1 MTTTTFPNILILLAH
16 LTGSQQRSAIHAAM
30 RGEEGQFFREKLE
43 ALRQLWNAMP
53 ATYESVA
60 KGRAALAQFHFFTAG
75 ADWYIVE
82 KDIDPDGDGQIQ
94 AFGIADLGY
103 GPELGY
109 ISLPEILAA
118 GAELDIY
125 FAAKTVAEIT
135 GRCLA

>member
-16 LTGSQQRSAIHAAM
+16 LTGRAQRSAIHTAM

-43 ALRQLWNAMP
+43 TLRQLWNAMP

-60 KGRAALAQFHFFTAG
+60 KGRAALVQFHFFTAS
-75 ADWYIVE
+75 ADWWIVE
-82 KDIDPDGDGQIQ
+82 KDTDPDGAGQIQ

-118 GAELDIY
+118 GAEMDLHW
-125 FAAKTVAEIT
+125 TPRTLAELT

>member
-16 LTGSQQRSAIHAAM
+16 LTGRAQRSALHTAM
-30 RGEEGQFFREKLE
+30 LSEEGQFFREKLE
-43 ALRQLWNAMP
+43 ALRQLWNTMP

-60 KGRAALAQFHFFTAG
+60 KVRAALAQFHFFTAS

-82 KDIDPDGDGQIQ
+82 KDTDPDGAGQIQ
-94 AFGIADLGY
+94 AFGLAD
-103 GPELGY
+103 LGY
-109 ISLPEILAA
+109 ISLPEILEC

-125 FAAKTVAEIT
+125 FAAKPVAEIT

>member
-1 MTTTTFPNILILLAH
+1 
-16 LTGSQQRSAIHAAM
+16 
-30 RGEEGQFFREKLE
+30 
-43 ALRQLWNAMP
+43 MP

-60 KGRAALAQFHFFTAG
+60 KGRAALAQFHFFTAS

-82 KDIDPDGDGQIQ
+82 KDTDPDGDGQIQ
-94 AFGIADLGY
+94 AFGLADLGY

-109 ISLPEILAA
+109 ISLPEILEC
-118 GAELDIY
+118 GAELDLY